1 MKYVARINTNIDR
14 LSEEQLLHKLLE
26 VRGVQDPMT
35 LLNLEEGVIH
45 DPNLL
50 RNMDFGLEML
60 KFHLQQENPH
70 IHVFFD

>member
-1 MKYVARINTNIDR
+1 MKYITRINTNIDR

-26 VRGVQDPMT
+26 VRGVQDPAT
-35 LLNLEEGVIH
+35 LLNLQEDVIH

-50 RNMDFGLEML
+50 KNMDFGLEML
-60 KFHLQQENPH
+60 KFHLGQDNPR

>member
-1 MKYVARINTNIDR
+1 MKYITRINTNIDR

-26 VRGVQDPMT
+26 VRGVINPATFLDLQED
-35 LLNLEEGVIH
+35 VIH

-50 RNMDFGLEML
+50 KNIDLGLEML
-60 KFHLQQENPH
+60 KFHLEQDSPH